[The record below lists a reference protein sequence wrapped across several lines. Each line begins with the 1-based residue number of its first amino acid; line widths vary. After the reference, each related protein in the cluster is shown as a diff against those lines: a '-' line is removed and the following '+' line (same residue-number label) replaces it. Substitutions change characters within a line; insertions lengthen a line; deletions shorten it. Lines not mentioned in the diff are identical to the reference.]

1 MSLKFIYHYYN
12 VLAERNASDQGSH
25 VVRGILLGPLVIDCP
40 LWIMLTSHT
49 ELIAIV
55 YVSNP
60 EHWTP
65 LERATGILKLVMIK
79 ASRYHFL
86 PVWISWAQSAS
97 QFDLRVK
104 VQPLFFSAF
113 KMKLILSIKTAG
125 TVGGFFDHEMA
136 TKASVFPSSP
146 FLSCTAEYISE
157 WN

>member
-104 VQPLFFSAF
+104 VQPFFFLLSKWNSFFQLKQLGQLGVFFWPRDGDKGECLGSIFSQVPLF
-113 KMKLILSIKTAG
+113 
-125 TVGGFFDHEMA
+125 
-136 TKASVFPSSP
+136 
-146 FLSCTAEYISE
+146 
-157 WN
+157 